1 MIKGEVKLA
10 RRWPLVI
17 AIFLLAMTL
26 REPLLSISP
35 LLTLI
40 QESYGLAGQ
49 EAGFLTTIPLLVFAV
64 ASPFVGT
71 IGARFG
77 VGRLITWFLA
87 MMAIGAMIRY
97 VGSVFGLYF
106 GTFLIALGIVAGNVL
121 IPALISAFLPDRVG
135 MMTGIYT
142 TLMQTTTGAALATV
156 AVMAPALG
164 WNLTIFIWSI
174 PILIALFAWL
184 PLYRLRLPEKSNTEK
199 KPTVRSLY
207 RHALAWDVSFF
218 MGIQSLLFYTVT
230 TWYPTII
237 MDQGLTREAAGV
249 QAFVYQMTSL
259 VASFLTPMLVKG
271 KGEQKW
277 IATALCALYAAGIF
291 LIPMSNGS
299 LLYVASSFMGISA
312 GATFSLA
319 LMYFI
324 WRTSSPLQVA
334 VLSGMGQAI
343 GYTLAAGG
351 PILVGYMHEQ
361 GGSWEST
368 FFFLLIFCFLYGIS
382 GYRAGRDRTL

>member
-1 MIKGEVKLA
+1 MIKGEVKLT

-49 EAGFLTTIPLLVFAV
+49 EVGLLTTIPLLVFAV

-77 VGRLITWFLA
+77 VGRLITAFLA
-87 MMAIGAMIRY
+87 MMAVGAVIRY
-97 VGSVFGLYF
+97 VGGMVGLFF

-121 IPALISAFLPDRVG
+121 IPALIGAFFPERTG

-142 TLMQTTTGAALATV
+142 TLIQTTTGAALATV
-156 AVMAPALG
+156 AIMAPILG
-164 WNLTIFIWSI
+164 WNLTIFVWAA
-174 PILIALFAWL
+174 PILIALLAWI
-184 PLYRLRLPEKSNTEK
+184 PLYRLRLPEKSKSEP
-199 KPTVRSLY
+199 KPTVKSLY

-218 MGIQSLLFYTVT
+218 MGIQSLLFYTIT
-230 TWYPTII
+230 TWYPTMV
-237 MDQGLTREAAGV
+237 MDQGLSREAAGV

-259 VASFLTPMLVKG
+259 VASFLTPMLIKRE
-271 KGEQKW
+271 GEQKW
-277 IATALCALYAAGIF
+277 IATALCVLYAVGVF
-291 LIPMSNGS
+291 LVPISSGFM
-299 LLYVASSFMGISA
+299 LYVASSFMGISA
-312 GATFSLA
+312 GATFALA
-319 LMYFI
+319 LLYFI

-343 GYTLAAGG
+343 GYALAAGG

-361 GGSWEST
+361 SGAWDST
-368 FFFLLIFCFLYGIS
+368 IVFLLVFCLLYGIV
-382 GYRAGRDRTL
+382 GYRSGRDRTL